1 MRQRFSDL
9 FAARARRVRAALA
22 ARLVLDGA
30 TAGAAATA
38 AAAVALAALGR
49 PIFGAF
55 APLGAGIAAAT
66 AVAIRR
72 RWSDS
77 DVALFLDARL
87 GSNEAIT
94 TAVGS
99 DGDGD
104 VATHVAAMAVQ
115 ALSPSSART
124 VRPRILFRVHAVL
137 PLALAVAVLA
147 PRFVPRPAV
156 VAPAPKASQHVR
168 VQLQELKQ
176 VDELKRL
183 AARTADEH
191 ARREALAGRAKAL
204 AERAAKGVDRRDALD
219 ALAKLRESVN
229 TERATLRTSA
239 AGREAA
245 ARALSQHPETGA
257 AAEALRRA
265 DVVAFDREM
274 ERIARSLEQR
284 SRKAALTALSRAREA
299 ALAQK
304 DGELAEILDEQRRL
318 LKRRE
323 EPSEVLRE
331 LSRLLGDALPKDRG
345 RALSRLDRQSGTNAN
360 NLAEALAS
368 AVQGLTKAER
378 ERLAEALTQQAAGAQ
393 SESVLSKD
401 DLERLAKALASPE
414 GIEALRRELKAL
426 SETPASDASLRE
438 RALAA
443 IDLAIAGAESRV
455 ASAGP
460 ASANPGEG
468 QGTSEANGA
477 KDEGGGPGT
486 HGGATPPLAVS
497 SFPARAQGAPL
508 GGIPIGQV
516 PGVSPAL
523 PVAVQHLPRREALE
537 AARPRELGAVERSN
551 VPREYREQVG
561 RYFAP

>member
-1 MRQRFSDL
+1 VQPRFSDL
-9 FAARARRVRAALA
+9 FATRARRVRAALA
-22 ARLVLDGA
+22 ARFVLHGA

-38 AAAVALAALGR
+38 LAALALAALGR
-49 PIFGAF
+49 PIFAAF
-55 APLGAGIAAAT
+55 ALLGAGIAAAA
-66 AVAIRR
+66 AVAMRR

-104 VATHVAAMAVQ
+104 VATHVAAMAVR

-124 VRPRILFRVHAVL
+124 VRPRILFPAHALL
-137 PLALAVAVLA
+137 PLALGVAMLA
-147 PRFVPRPAV
+147 PRFVPPPAV
-156 VAPAPKASQHVR
+156 VAPRPKASQHVR
-168 VQLQELKQ
+168 VQLEELKQ
-176 VDELKRL
+176 IDDLKTL
-183 AARTADEH
+183 AARTADER
-191 ARREALAGRAKAL
+191 ARREALAERAKAL
-204 AERAAKGVDRRDALD
+204 ADRVAKGVDRRDALD

-229 TERATLRTSA
+229 AERAALRTSA

-245 ARALSQHPETGA
+245 ARALSQHPETEA
-257 AAEALRRA
+257 AADALRRA

-284 SRKAALTALSRAREA
+284 SRRAAVAGLSRAREA

-323 EPSEVLRE
+323 EPSQALRE
-331 LSRLLGDALPKDRG
+331 LSRLLGNALPQDRG

-360 NLAEALAS
+360 SLAEALAS
-368 AVQGLTKAER
+368 AVEGLTKAER
-378 ERLAEALTQQAAGAQ
+378 ERLAEALARQAAGAQ
-393 SESVLSKD
+393 SESVLSKN
-401 DLERLAKALASPE
+401 DLERLAKALATPA

-426 SETPASDASLRE
+426 GDTPASDASLRE

-455 ASAGP
+455 ANAGP
-460 ASANPGEG
+460 ASTGPGEG
-468 QGTSEANGA
+468 RGPSEANGA

-486 HGGATPPLAVS
+486 HGGETPPLAVS

-516 PGVSPAL
+516 PGVSPAQ
-523 PVAVQHLPRREALE
+523 PVAVQPLPRREALE